1 MKSRFVKKLIAASLV
16 TAMSVSMVACGE
28 NTDDAPQSSTS
39 SEESDDSEKYTVI
52 TDDEGNPIDLG
63 GIEVVIRDWWT
74 PSEEE
79 EPNNAYEE
87 ARQNIATGFRKR
99 ITLRSKKWLFPTGV
113 QLLKIS

>member
-74 PSEEE
+74 PSEEKNE
-79 EPNNAYEE
+79 Q
-87 ARQNIATGFRKR
+87 R
-99 ITLRSKKWLFPTGV
+99 L
-113 QLLKIS
+113 

>member
-52 TDDEGNPIDLG
+52 TDDE
-63 GIEVVIRDWWT
+63 
-74 PSEEE
+74 
-79 EPNNAYEE
+79 
-87 ARQNIATGFRKR
+87 
-99 ITLRSKKWLFPTGV
+99 
-113 QLLKIS
+113 

>member
-63 GIEVVIRDWWT
+63 GIEVVIRDCGLQAKKKNRT
-74 PSEEE
+74 TLMK
-79 EPNNAYEE
+79 
-87 ARQNIATGFRKR
+87 RHVKNIATGFRKR

>member
-52 TDDEGNPIDLG
+52 TDEELKLSSVTG
-63 GIEVVIRDWWT
+63 GLQAKKKNRTTLMKRHVK
-74 PSEEE
+74 
-79 EPNNAYEE
+79 
-87 ARQNIATGFRKR
+87 NIATGFRKR